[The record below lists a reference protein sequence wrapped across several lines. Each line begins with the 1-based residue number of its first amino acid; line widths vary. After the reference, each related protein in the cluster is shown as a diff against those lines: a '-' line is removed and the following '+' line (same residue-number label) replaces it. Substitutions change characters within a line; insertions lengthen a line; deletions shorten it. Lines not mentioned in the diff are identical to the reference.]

1 MSYKET
7 INNFKPIDYSKYKDI
22 TSYEKLMLYVAR
34 KLRKAG
40 VPLTFN
46 YLCVATFKIF
56 PDVFCI
62 DEEFKEFPSAD
73 RLNRTLMHLKYVKKG
88 KKPFITGST
97 KEGYELTLLGKSIA
111 EEVEAIINN
120 TKIDKTVKVKAVD
133 GHKKGF
139 SKEYLNFVEGKGYQ
153 DYIATKNV
161 DLMYI
166 WEFYNVTP
174 FTRIKNITENLKD
187 VITYAKEQNNIDC
200 IEYVNKILEKLK

>member
-1 MSYKET
+1 MSYKEI
-7 INNFKPIDYSKYKDI
+7 INSYQAIDYSKYKNI

-34 KLRKAG
+34 ELKKSK

-62 DEEFKEFPSAD
+62 DEEFKEFPSVD

-88 KKPFITGST
+88 KPFLTGST
-97 KEGYELTLLGKSIA
+97 KDGYELTVLGNSVA
-111 EEVEAIINN
+111 EEVEAMINN
-120 TKIDKTVKVKAVD
+120 TKIDKTVRVKAVD
-133 GHKKGF
+133 AHKKGF
-139 SKEYLNFVEGKGYQ
+139 SKEYLSFIDGVGYQ
-153 DYIATKNV
+153 NYLATQTV

-174 FTRIKNITENLKD
+174 FTRIKHITENLKD
-187 VITYAKEQNNIDC
+187 VKAYAKEQKNGAC
-200 IEYVNKILEKLK
+200 VEYVDKVLERLK

>member
-1 MSYKET
+1 MSYKEI
-7 INNFKPIDYSKYKDI
+7 INSYKAIEYSKYKDI

-34 KLRKAG
+34 EMKKSG

-46 YLCVATFKIF
+46 YLCVATFKMF

-62 DEEFKEFPSAD
+62 DEEFKEFPSVD

-88 KKPFITGST
+88 KPFLTGST
-97 KEGYELTLLGKSIA
+97 KDGYELTTLGNAVA

-120 TKIDKTVKVKAVD
+120 TKIDKTIKVKAVD
-133 GHKKGF
+133 SHKKGF
-139 SKEYLNFVEGKGYQ
+139 SKEYLTFIEGVGYQ
-153 DYIATKNV
+153 NYLNTRTI

-174 FTRIKNITENLKD
+174 FTRIKHIIENLKD
-187 VITYAKEQNNIDC
+187 VKSYAKEQKDNVC
-200 IEYVNKILEKLK
+200 VEYVNKVIEKLK

>member
-1 MSYKET
+1 MSYKDI
-7 INNFKPIDYSKYKDI
+7 INSYEAIDYSKYKDI

-34 KLRKAG
+34 ELRKSG

-62 DEEFKEFPSAD
+62 DEEFKEFPSVD

-88 KKPFITGST
+88 KPFITGST
-97 KEGYELTLLGKSIA
+97 KDGYELTALGKSLA

-120 TKIDKTVKVKAVD
+120 TAIDKTVKVKAVD
-133 GHKKGF
+133 AHKKGF
-139 SKEYLNFVEGKGYQ
+139 SKEYLNFIDGEGY
-153 DYIATKNV
+153 KNFCLNNDV

-187 VITYAKEQNNIDC
+187 VLAYAKEQKNEEC
-200 IEYVNKILEKLK
+200 IEYVNLLLEKLK

>member
-1 MSYKET
+1 MRYRDI
-7 INNFKPIDYSKYKDI
+7 INNYKAIEYSKYKDI

-34 KLRKAG
+34 ELRKSG

-46 YLCVATFKIF
+46 YLCVATFKFF

-62 DEEFKEFPSAD
+62 DEEFKEFPSVD

-88 KKPFITGST
+88 KPFLTGST
-97 KEGYELTLLGKSIA
+97 KEGYELTALGNSLA
-111 EEVEAIINN
+111 EEVEAVINN

-133 GHKKGF
+133 AHKKGY
-139 SKEYLNFVEGKGYQ
+139 SKEYLTFIEGKGYKE
-153 DYIATKNV
+153 YLKSKII

-174 FTRIKNITENLKD
+174 YTRIKNIIENLKD
-187 VITYAKEQNNIDC
+187 VRAYAKEEQNDDC
-200 IEYVNKILEKLK
+200 INYVDNIIEKLK